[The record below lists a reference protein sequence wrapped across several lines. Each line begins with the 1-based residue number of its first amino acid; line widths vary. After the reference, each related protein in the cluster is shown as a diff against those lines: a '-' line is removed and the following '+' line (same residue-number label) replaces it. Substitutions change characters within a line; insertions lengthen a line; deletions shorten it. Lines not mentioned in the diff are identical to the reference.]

1 MGKAPLLWLDDL
13 PAECITSW
21 ATLSRLFT
29 TNYQATYN
37 HPGNTHHLARVRM
50 RRDETLH
57 EYTNRYFRNCN
68 TLAGVKDEDVIA
80 YYKKGITNIKLFEK
94 IHEADAHTIGDLMAY
109 VDKLVDTQDA
119 VMHDFN
125 GDNHDDGGNRSCK
138 RSSEAYMTDPPR
150 PSIFLEGDFNM
161 VMDDQCQFHC
171 DAKHTMRDCEQLKR
185 ALGVPSDSKKTE
197 SNNNDDRNSGQRF
210 DIVTVDLINV
220 ITMITGPIVIMM
232 TGINVI
238 IAATITVMTD
248 ATITVATTITT
259 GVTTAG
265 MVAATTSATTGETTD
280 AMIDVAKMTIIATTT
295 ITKSGLYHH
304 RLKGAT
310 PMVCSNQ
317 LTERSTSS
325 SMVAKRAKATNKSI
339 KCKGDLACQHRNPT
353 ASALV
358 RVPNHFFYEISLG
371 PHPRPRDI
379 PAGH

>member
-1 MGKAPLLWLDDL
+1 
-13 PAECITSW
+13 
-21 ATLSRLFT
+21 
-29 TNYQATYN
+29 
-37 HPGNTHHLARVRM
+37 
-50 RRDETLH
+50 
-57 EYTNRYFRNCN
+57 
-68 TLAGVKDEDVIA
+68 
-80 YYKKGITNIKLFEK
+80 
-94 IHEADAHTIGDLMAY
+94 
-109 VDKLVDTQDA
+109 
-119 VMHDFN
+119 
-125 GDNHDDGGNRSCK
+125 
-138 RSSEAYMTDPPR
+138 
-150 PSIFLEGDFNM
+150 
-161 VMDDQCQFHC
+161 
-171 DAKHTMRDCEQLKR
+171 MRDCEQLKR

-325 SMVAKRAKATNKSI
+325 SMVAKRAKATNKSDQMQGRSGMSTP
-339 KCKGDLACQHRNPT
+339 KPHSLCVGSSSQSLFLRNIIGSTSPT
-353 ASALV
+353 P
-358 RVPNHFFYEISLG
+358 RHTRWSLT
-371 PHPRPRDI
+371 P
-379 PAGH
+379 